1 MNIEYCNRIRQ
12 LLYLNQEYYKEKGI
26 IKVEEFLNVIQK
38 SNINPT
44 HLKTLSYQGIPEDIL
59 GLKPLIWKVMLS
71 YLVA

>member
-44 HLKTLSYQGIPEDIL
+44 NLKTLSYQGIPEDIL